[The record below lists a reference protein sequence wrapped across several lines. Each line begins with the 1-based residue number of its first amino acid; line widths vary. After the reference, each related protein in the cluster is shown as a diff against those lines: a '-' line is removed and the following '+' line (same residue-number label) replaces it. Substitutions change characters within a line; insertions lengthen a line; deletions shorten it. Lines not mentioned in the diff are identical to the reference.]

1 MLVGNYI
8 GGFNVESGQIV
19 ITDPCY
25 NKDDL
30 TLGQV
35 LPAING
41 MWEMYVSIVDD
52 NVDSV
57 LFINKD
63 YSSREYI
70 KDYNFKTVGFIIVES
85 GRLTVC
91 DYEKYEDTPDEYEK
105 YCNQTSSV
113 TLSGIVEN
121 YAGVTSTGFGDGK
134 YSINGATLND
144 KYYAINVDFI
154 NIEDDKEDDDFAE

>member
-8 GGFNVESGQIV
+8 GDFNVESGQIAV
-19 ITDPCY
+19 TDPCY

-30 TLGQV
+30 ILGQV

-41 MWEMYVSIVDD
+41 TWEMYVSIVDD

-70 KDYNFKTVGFIIVES
+70 QDYNFTTVGFVTVES
-85 GRLTVC
+85 GQFTVC

-121 YAGVTSTGFGDGK
+121 YAGVTSTGFGDGE
-134 YSINGATLND
+134 YSINGAVINGA
-144 KYYAINVDFI
+144 YYAVQVNFI
-154 NIEDDKEDDDFAE
+154 EYEDEDYED